1 MSTSW
6 AERKEPV
13 EVEFER
19 IIHITDRAVLF
30 EIDGSEEWLPKSQIE
45 NLDDIEEHDV
55 KTPGEVSVPRW
66 LAEDR
71 GWE

>member
-1 MSTSW
+1 MS
-6 AERKEPV
+6 RNEPV

-30 EIDGSEEWLPKSQIE
+30 EIEGSEEWVPRSQLE
-45 NLDDIEEHDV
+45 NLDDILEHD
-55 KTPGEVSVPRW
+55 KDTPGELSVPRW